1 MVISNVLESVGTA
14 YCHHSRWLGSHMAFS
29 LWRKFSDTS
38 ANGFFD
44 YDDSDSHDSF
54 NARTKIQTPAPPSPA
69 RAMIRLLL
77 YYISHWGECNFTYFM
92 NKSICDSSLIVIIH
106 HKNNN
111 LNCNSN
117 FCVLHNK
124 TGDFMTWTFEP
135 PSRCYDINFWSRH
148 RSFWSSSWR
157 LSSPPS
163 LGSLMNFF
171 PKYKNNYKNI

>member
-1 MVISNVLESVGTA
+1 MNIYIEECLEKEHQIISSFREFLSLSLFTKEFFSSCPKLILERICYRIGACT
-14 YCHHSRWLGSHMAFS
+14 
-29 LWRKFSDTS
+29 
-38 ANGFFD
+38 
-44 YDDSDSHDSF
+44 
-54 NARTKIQTPAPPSPA
+54 
-69 RAMIRLLL
+69 